1 MHCKLH
7 INYASEHVMES
18 GLPTGIVKSRLAG
31 FLEAPNIKNKTKSAI
46 LG

>member
-1 MHCKLH
+1 MVLQ

-18 GLPTGIVKSRLAG
+18 GHPTGIVKKSRLAG
-31 FLEAPNIKNKTKSAI
+31 FLEAPNIKKKTESAI